1 MKTFLVLILVTTFSQ
16 GAWANF
22 DIQGSEYFIEMM
34 TETVEY
40 LKDKSPEDY
49 AYVNGLTKTIF
60 EDERS
65 GADIVGE
72 RIQINLTSC
81 LDLDWCAAVL
91 VHEAVH
97 LEQDNDGRYQ
107 QQTSYQSEL
116 EANIVMLE
124 FLRKIN
130 GPQFMLNYLQ
140 NLIKSGK
147 DHSDLNGDG
156 KYDEEDYLL
165 RDY

>member
-1 MKTFLVLILVTTFSQ
+1 MKIILTFILMTTFSQ
-16 GAWANF
+16 RTSANF
-22 DIQGSEYFIEMM
+22 DIQGSEYFIETM
-34 TETVEY
+34 TKTIEY
-40 LKDKSPEDY
+40 LKDKSPEHY
-49 AYVNGLTKTIF
+49 NYVNGLTKTIF

-65 GADIVGE
+65 GADIEGE

-81 LDLDWCAAVL
+81 LDLEWCAAVL

-97 LEQDNDGRYQ
+97 LEQDNEGRYQ
-107 QQTSYQSEL
+107 KQTSHQNEL
-116 EANIVMLE
+116 EANIVTLE
-124 FLRKIN
+124 FLRTID
-130 GPQFMLNYLQ
+130 GPQYMLTYLQ
-140 NLIKSGK
+140 DLIKSGT